1 MHQAVQVGNEVLKK
15 FENQA
20 SHFKFKMDWK
30 AVSMADK
37 LNIASDCGET
47 VSIDP
52 CLNEELQRD
61 IKDEFEC
68 GLCPYPA

>member
-1 MHQAVQVGNEVLKK
+1 MHQAVQVDNEVLKK
-15 FENQA
+15 LENQA

-52 CLNEELQRD
+52 CLNE
-61 IKDEFEC
+61 
-68 GLCPYPA
+68 